1 MSGTRNP
8 LPALQEQVK
17 VLREQIM
24 RMDDTSA
31 REREQTAERIE
42 DLRGQ
47 LTETRADYRQAI
59 AVLTDQREL
68 PAISKKWFW
77 QQ

>member
-59 AVLTDQREL
+59 AVLTDQRGL